1 MLEIKERV
9 ALKPFTIFQVGGE
22 ARFFAEVGSREDFL
36 EAINWAIRRNV
47 SPAVIGL
54 GSNILVSDKGFPG
67 LVIKVS
73 SREILRLDGFKIH
86 VDAGIKMA
94 EAVNFALENG
104 LTGLEWGVG
113 VPGTIGGSI
122 RGNAG
127 CFGGEMKDIVTFVEV
142 FDLKKKAIKM
152 YFNSDCA
159 FEYRH
164 SSFKN
169 HTEWIILSAVLT
181 LKKGDVND
189 AREKIKEYMKER
201 VGHQEIGASTAGST
215 FKNVL
220 WTKDNGEKAQI
231 LAKFKE
237 FARFKD
243 SVAVPAGFLI
253 EGAGLKGMRIGGA
266 EVSSRHAN
274 FIITNGNAKS
284 DDVVMLIS
292 FIKERVHRKFN
303 LHLEEE
309 IQYIGFD

>member
-22 ARFFAEVGSREDFL
+22 ARFFVEVGSREDFL

-47 SPAVIGL
+47 PTAVMGL
-54 GSNILVSDKGFPG
+54 GSNILVSDKGFAG

-73 SREILRLDGFKIH
+73 SREILRLGGSKIH

-127 CFGGEMKDIVTFVEV
+127 CFGGEMRDVVTFVEV
-142 FDLKKKAIKM
+142 FDLKKKTIKM

-169 HTEWIILSAVLT
+169 HPERIILSAVLT

-201 VGHQEIGASTAGST
+201 VAHQEIGASTAGST

-220 WTKDNGEKAQI
+220 WAEDSGEKAQI

-253 EGAGLKGMRIGGA
+253 EGAGLKGMRMGGA
-266 EVSSRHAN
+266 EVSSSTR
-274 FIITNGNAKS
+274 I
-284 DDVVMLIS
+284 L
-292 FIKERVHRKFN
+292 
-303 LHLEEE
+303 
-309 IQYIGFD
+309 